1 MCLSAHRHKK
11 NRVLLPDIKSS
22 GRTLHAD
29 KGLCTE
35 LKFRLHKQGPYKC
48 CSAPQNKT
56 TALSLCCDTTRLFKG
71 SYFISA
77 SQPLEDMLKEKCAF
91 GQEKLGRGVSCEC
104 FFLFREGDEQ
114 ESPSFSWPSEGFW
127 SYRLLFFFFFNTGTD
142 KASNTLGLQPAQ
154 REVVNYLAKESLE
167 LSDTAFPLLWYCF
180 EEHGAANTCFLIQ
193 RTMPLRQQVI
203 LNSWQNFCIPT
214 F

>member
-22 GRTLHAD
+22 GRTLHSD

-127 SYRLLFFFFFNTGTD
+127 SYRLLFFFFF
-142 KASNTLGLQPAQ
+142 
-154 REVVNYLAKESLE
+154 
-167 LSDTAFPLLWYCF
+167 
-180 EEHGAANTCFLIQ
+180 LIQ
-193 RTMPLRQQVI
+193 ALTRHQTRWACSL
-203 LNSWQNFCIPT
+203 LNVKLLIIWPKKVWSSQIQLFLCYGTASRSMVQLIPA